1 MKAYLSRAITGV
13 ILVACL
19 SEFASAQS
27 MPRAIRLLVSH
38 KSEMGANGY
47 GLEFYDGGAHFSS
60 GVSITAPDGTVF
72 QNGPGTPFVGVGS
85 LTLSELTT
93 RFAGDWTINDNWNLP
108 VGAPTQHHRFSI
120 DAPALSGFPATTPE
134 ILSPSNGAQLPYDF
148 EVSLTSSGLM
158 SLVGDNFQY
167 SLNVP
172 YVMPYIDV
180 RPIPA
185 AYPKVVEARA
195 SSFLPL
201 TINVTPLEPSP
212 AHRFSIPGGLRNFSA
227 PVTWTIGVPEPS
239 ALALSSVVLLSLTA
253 FRRRRH
259 SH

>member
-1 MKAYLSRAITGV
+1 MKADRSIAIIGV

-19 SEFASAQS
+19 SEIASAQS
-27 MPRAIRLLVSH
+27 LPRAIRLLVSY

-47 GLEFYDGGAHFSS
+47 GLEFFDGGVHFSS

-120 DAPALSGFPATTPE
+120 DAPALSAFPSTTPE
-134 ILSPSNGAQLPYDF
+134 ILSPTSGALLPYDF
-148 EVSLTSSGLM
+148 EVLLSSIGAML
-158 SLVGDNFQY
+158 LVGDNFQY

-172 YVMPYIDV
+172 YLMPYVDV

-185 AYPKVVEARA
+185 VYPKVVEARA
-195 SSFLPL
+195 SFFLPL
-201 TINVTPLEPSP
+201 TINVTPIEPSP
-212 AHRFSIPGGLRNFSA
+212 THRFSIPGGLRSFSA

-239 ALALSSVVLLSLTA
+239 TIALTSFVLLNLA
-253 FRRRRH
+253 ALRRRK
-259 SH
+259 